1 MRYNRRDFARV
12 AVHASGPLYA
22 KAYWWIARGYWGLCA
37 WVTRAYWWLRYRLG
51 V

>member
-12 AVHASGPLYA
+12 AVRASGPWYA
-22 KAYWWIARGYWGLCA
+22 KAYWWIAR
-37 WVTRAYWWLRYRLG
+37 AYWWLRAALG